1 MFLGLKYF
9 RNIRPRTG
17 LPRPNILDLGTR
29 LRFALMFNDT
39 VPCSWS
45 GKLSIVPTCQ

>member
-1 MFLGLKYF
+1 MFFRPQILGILGLV
-9 RNIRPRTG
+9 
-17 LPRPNILDLGTR
+17 PRPDILDLGTR

-45 GKLSIVPTCQ
+45 GKLPIVPTCQ